1 MKINVIGT
9 GYVGLV
15 SGVCLA
21 SRGHFVTCFDTNLE
35 TIQSLKQGKC
45 HFYEKG
51 LEDLFV
57 ENKNNLA
64 FEFLDNNSE
73 HKLLDCKVILIAV
86 GTPTINGKIDLSQIK
101 NATKKIGDLIRTH
114 DKFIS
119 VIVKSTVVPGTTD
132 TVVKKILEDSSKKKI
147 GEFGLGMNPEFL
159 REGNA
164 IEDFI
169 YPDRIVFGHED
180 DKTLEYLNEMYSSWD
195 VDKVIINSR
204 SAEMIKYVNNSLLAT
219 QISTI
224 NEYSNIAKSIGNIDF
239 NSVINAVHL
248 DKRWT
253 PIDQSSGKRVKP
265 EIINYLKPGCG
276 FGGSCFPKDVMA
288 LAALSKEIGVNP
300 RILDSVIKVNDCQP
314 TVILDYL
321 ENITG
326 SLNNKN
332 ILVLGLAFKPETD
345 DVRESV
351 SIKMIRYLNEKK
363 CNISAHDPISINNA
377 KKVINFDINF
387 VDDWEKEFYNNDII
401 IVSTNWNEYKKLKQ
415 FDNKLSNQIIYDTRS
430 LFNKNEFKNINYINI
445 NYNE

>member
-15 SGVCLA
+15 SGVCMA
-21 SRGHFVTCFDTNLE
+21 AKGHSVKCFDTNPD
-35 TIQSLKQGKC
+35 TIQILKSGKC

-51 LEDLFV
+51 LEKLFV
-57 ENKNNLA
+57 EYSDNLS
-64 FEFLDNNSE
+64 FELLDASSE
-73 HKLLDCKVILIAV
+73 HKLLDCQVILMAV
-86 GTPTINGKIDLSQIK
+86 GTPTVNEKIDLSQIK
-101 NATKKIGDLIRTH
+101 TASKNIGKLIKNH

-132 TVVKKILEDSSKKKI
+132 TVVKNILEESSGKKI

-164 IEDFI
+164 VEDFMN
-169 YPDRIVFGHED
+169 PDRIVFGYED
-180 DKTLEYLNEMYSSWD
+180 KITLEYLHEIYSPWD
-195 VDKVIINSR
+195 VDKIIVNTR

-239 NSVINAVHL
+239 NTVMNAVHL
-248 DKRWT
+248 DNRWS
-253 PIDQSSGKRVKP
+253 PIDKTTGKRIYP

-288 LAALSKEIGVNP
+288 LAALSKEIGIQP
-300 RILDSVIKVNDCQP
+300 LILDSVIKVNQLQP
-314 TVILDYL
+314 KVILEYL
-321 ENITG
+321 EEKVG
-326 SLNNKN
+326 SLKGKN

-351 SIKMIRYLNEKK
+351 SIKIIEYLNAQK
-363 CNISAHDPISINNA
+363 CNITAHDPISINNA
-377 KKVINFDINF
+377 KKIIDFEVKY
-387 VDDWEKEFYNNDII
+387 VSEWKKELSNNDII
-401 IVSTNWNEYKKLKQ
+401 IISTNWNEYLELK
-415 FDNKLSNQIIYDTRS
+415 DLDETLENKILFDTRS
-430 LFNKNEFKNINYINI
+430 LFNKNEFINTNYINI
-445 NYNE
+445 N